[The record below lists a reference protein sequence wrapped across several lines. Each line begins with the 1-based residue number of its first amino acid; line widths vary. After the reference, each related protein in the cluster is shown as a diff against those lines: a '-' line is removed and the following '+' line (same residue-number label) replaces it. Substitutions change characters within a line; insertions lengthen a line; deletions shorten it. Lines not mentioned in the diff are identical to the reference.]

1 MSSDIHPVSPLSPLP
16 EVANDFSRNAFDAA
30 KETTQNLVDGANH
43 AAAEVEELA
52 GEVSHTT
59 KDAAK
64 RVADKAKEM
73 YHQAADKAGDTLAT
87 TQEYVRK
94 NPMTFVLGSLFIGAA
109 VGYLIINARRKPTFA
124 ERFAD
129 EPMVS
134 VRDAIRGAFA
144 PVAHRVHDGYDS
156 AREGVGKVMDQVHRL
171 RPGRTAHSLSERFG
185 RAAHNLKFW

>member
-1 MSSDIHPVSPLSPLP
+1 MSSDIHPVTPFSPLS
-16 EVANDFSRNAFDAA
+16 EVANDFSRNVSDAV
-30 KETTQNLVDGANH
+30 KETAQSVEDGVTE
-43 AAAEVEELA
+43 AAGEVEELA

-59 KDAAK
+59 KDVAK

-73 YHQAADKAGDTLAT
+73 YHTAADKAGDTLAT

-94 NPMTFVLGSLFIGAA
+94 NPMTFVMGSLFLGAA
-109 VGYLIINARRKPTFA
+109 VGYLIINSRRKPTFA

-144 PVAHRVHDGYDS
+144 PVAHRVHEGYDT
-156 AREGVGKVMDQVHRL
+156 ACEGIGKAMDQVHRL
-171 RPGRTAHSLSERFG
+171 RPGRTVDSMSDRIG